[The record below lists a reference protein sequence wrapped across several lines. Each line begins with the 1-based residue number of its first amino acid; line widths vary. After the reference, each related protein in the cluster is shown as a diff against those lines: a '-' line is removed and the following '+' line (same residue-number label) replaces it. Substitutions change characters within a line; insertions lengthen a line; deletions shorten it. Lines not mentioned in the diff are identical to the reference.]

1 MTGQPYSRFLA
12 EDLTLRDGLAIDR
25 TVLAN
30 ERTLLAYV
38 RTALALIILGV
49 TLIDFFDQTLY
60 QVVGAI
66 SFVLGLGTL
75 VLGGVR
81 FLRVRRRLAKAQAA
95 LHAD

>member
-1 MTGQPYSRFLA
+1 MTDQPYSQFPP

-25 TVLAN
+25 TALAN

-38 RTALALIILGV
+38 RTALALIILGA
-49 TLIDFFDQTLY
+49 TLIDFFDLMLY

-81 FLRVRRRLAKAQAA
+81 FLQVRRRLAKTQAA
-95 LHAD
+95 LRAE